1 MQFNLKKNTHL
12 YELFMRQLKEIAG
25 RYTQFL
31 FFILF
36 IGRENWSTWRKPPT
50 CQIDKL
56 YNIKMNW
63 VNLSNVGNQTCN
75 FCGDR
80 H

>member
-1 MQFNLKKNTHL
+1 VADSKILTLIFLIILMQFNLKKNTHL

-36 IGRENWSTWRKPPT
+36 IGREN
-50 CQIDKL
+50 
-56 YNIKMNW
+56 
-63 VNLSNVGNQTCN
+63 
-75 FCGDR
+75 
-80 H
+80 